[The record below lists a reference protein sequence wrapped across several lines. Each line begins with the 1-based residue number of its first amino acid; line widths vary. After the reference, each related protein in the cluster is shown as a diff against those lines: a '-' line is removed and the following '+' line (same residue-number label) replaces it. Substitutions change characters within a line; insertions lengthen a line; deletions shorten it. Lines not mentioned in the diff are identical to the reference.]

1 MISIELNDNK
11 YNFARFHC
19 EIRLSR
25 AFHTAKGIESGNDI
39 HMSINAE
46 NADLMKTILLTD

>member
-1 MISIELNDNK
+1 MMSIELDDNT

-19 EIRLSR
+19 EIRFSR
-25 AFHTAKGIESGNDI
+25 AFHTAKAIGSGNDI
-39 HMSINAE
+39 HVSINAE